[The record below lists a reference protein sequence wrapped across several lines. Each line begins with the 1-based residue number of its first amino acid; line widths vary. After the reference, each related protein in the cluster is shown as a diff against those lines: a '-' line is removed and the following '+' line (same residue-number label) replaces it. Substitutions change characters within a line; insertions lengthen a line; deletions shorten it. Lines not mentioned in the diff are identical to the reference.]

1 VSNGEFTQETLT
13 LRGRDIPVR
22 VGMMAQT
29 KLSFY
34 LENPRLYSLVRAD
47 GDEPTQEEIQEAL
60 SGMEHVRQL
69 VQSIRTNGGLIDPVI
84 VLDETFVVLEGNSRL
99 AAYRMLAESEGVKW
113 AKIKVKILP
122 RDIGESE
129 VFSLLGEYH
138 IIGKQDWAPFEQAG
152 YLYRRHKHH
161 NVPIPTLVQEIGLTK
176 AAITQLIDT
185 YEFMRVHKETDP
197 ERWSYY
203 AEYLKSS
210 RIRKAREVRPELD
223 DLVVRQIRSA
233 EIPRAID
240 IREKLAVIAEAGGKT
255 LERYVSGKY
264 SFEESYE
271 NATDRGAGNEIYT
284 RLKKFKEW
292 IVKAATEEDILELKG
307 EVRNKC
313 GFELEKIRRKTEQ
326 ICKKMES

>member
-1 VSNGEFTQETLT
+1 MSNGEFTKETLT

-22 VGMMAQT
+22 IGMMPQS

-99 AAYRMLAESEGVKW
+99 AAYRMLAQSEGVKW

-161 NVPIPTLVQEIGLTK
+161 NVAIPTLVQEIGLTK

-185 YEFMRVHKETDP
+185 YEFMRVHKEIDP

-210 RIRKAREVRPELD
+210 KIRKAREGKPELD
-223 DLVVRQIRSA
+223 ELVVRQIRSA
-233 EIPRAID
+233 AIPRAID
-240 IREKLAVIAEAGGKT
+240 IREKLAVIAEAGGKRRGQGRASAT
-255 LERYVSGKY
+255 TYVMAEPPALKRRFHGTVAAN
-264 SFEESYE
+264 ELAPRSYC
-271 NATDRGAGNEIYT
+271 DRGVGNLDNSNMAGCARPASTNSP
-284 RLKKFKEW
+284 
-292 IVKAATEEDILELKG
+292 DHG
-307 EVRNKC
+307 EY
-313 GFELEKIRRKTEQ
+313 
-326 ICKKMES
+326 